1 MDFDTFIIGKKME
14 RRGEERGELA
24 KKQQL
29 LLIKHREKAAA
40 AYQTYRKRSRRGEER
55 ISSSRVE

>member
-14 RRGEERGELA
+14 RRGEGRVGK

-40 AYQTYRKRSRRGEER
+40 AYQTYIKRSRRGEER
-55 ISSSRVE
+55 SSTSRVE